1 MSGKTIRVNTGQIP
15 APVLKAM
22 MGRKRYQGYAK
33 AGRMTCR
40 NCDAVVHGWRELAE
54 HIVNTPDKYHKSSH
68 RWAQGY
74 LRGSLPRLRR

>member
-1 MSGKTIRVNTGQIP
+1 MSGKTIRVDTGQIP

-33 AGRMTCR
+33 AGQMTCR
-40 NCDAVVHGWRELAE
+40 NCDAMVHGWRELAE
-54 HIVNTPDKYHKSSH
+54 YIVNTLDEQHKKSQH
-68 RWAQGY
+68 WAKGY